1 MNANQERIH
10 ALLRQLYPGEQADW
24 TYSEIIALMAGA
36 HPAVSYPS
44 PYFSERTV
52 TLITYGDTL
61 QKAGEAP
68 LQTLHHFLNRR
79 LKGILDTVHI
89 LPFYPYSSD
98 DGFSVLDYT
107 AVDPKLGNWDDVSAL
122 SADFRLM
129 FDAVI
134 NHMSAQS
141 EWFRRFLAGDPA
153 YQGLFLT
160 ESPQTNLSDV
170 TRPRTSPLL
179 TPFVRDD
186 GQTVYAWT
194 TFSADQVDLDYRDP
208 RTLLRILRVL
218 LFYLEKGAQV
228 IRLDAIAYLWK
239 EVGTNCIHLPQT
251 HAVVQLIRAV
261 LDSIAPHVILITET
275 NVPHA
280 ENISYFGDGL
290 NEAQLVYN
298 FTLPPL
304 LFHTLLSGNASKLC
318 GWINALP
325 APRERTAFF
334 NFTASHDGIGVRPV
348 EGILSA
354 QEMRNLI
361 EAVEQRGGRV
371 SYKAN
376 ADGTASPYELN
387 ISYVDAVAPP
397 DMPEALRV
405 SCFIL
410 SQAIMLTL
418 AGIPAV
424 YIHSLLGSRNNVEGM
439 LATGHNRTINRAKL
453 HEAVIEEQLDNPHSF
468 RAQVFNAYIHLLKR
482 RTASAAFHP
491 HGSQRAFELNEGRV
505 FAVERTSPDGSE
517 RILAVFNVAPEV
529 QTVQLS
535 EPSCADILT
544 GEVCA
549 GRTLTLAPYQVR
561 WLRS

>member
-1 MNANQERIH
+1 MNANQQRIH
-10 ALLRQLYPGEQADW
+10 ALLHQLYPAEQAER
-24 TYSEIIALMAGA
+24 TYAEIVALIAAALPM
-36 HPAVSYPS
+36 PNYPS

-61 QKAGEAP
+61 QKSGEAP
-68 LQTLHHFLNRR
+68 LQTLHRFLNRR
-79 LKGILDTVHI
+79 LKGIIDTVHI

-98 DGFSVLDYT
+98 DGFSVLDYA
-107 AVDPKLGNWDDVSAL
+107 AVDPKLGNWDDVVAL

-141 EWFRRFLAGDPA
+141 EWFHRFLAGDPD

-160 ESPQTNLSDV
+160 ESPQTDLSGV

-179 TPFVRDD
+179 TLFVRND
-186 GQTVYAWT
+186 GQTVCVWT

-208 RTLLRILRVL
+208 HTLLRILRVL

-239 EVGTNCIHLPQT
+239 EVGTSCIHLPQT
-251 HAVVQLIRAV
+251 HAVVQLIRVV
-261 LDSIAPHVILITET
+261 LDSVAPHVILITET
-275 NVPHA
+275 NVPHT

-304 LFHTLLSGNASKLC
+304 LLHTLLSGNASKLC
-318 GWINALP
+318 EWINALP
-325 APRERTAFF
+325 ALKERTAFF
-334 NFTASHDGIGVRPV
+334 NFTASHDGIGIRPV

-354 QEMRNLI
+354 QETQRLI

-376 ADGTASPYELN
+376 PDGTSSPYELN
-387 ISYVDAVAPP
+387 IAYVDAVVPP
-397 DMPEALRV
+397 DLPEALRV

-418 AGIPAV
+418 AGVPAV

-453 HEAVIEEQLDNPHSF
+453 HEAEIDRQLDDPQSF
-468 RAQVFNAYIHLLKR
+468 RAQVFNAYVHLLKC
-482 RTASAAFHP
+482 RTASRAFHP
-491 HGSQRAFELNEGRV
+491 HGSQRAFGYGGGGV
-505 FAVERTSPDGSE
+505 FAVERIAPDESE
-517 RILAVFNVAPEV
+517 RILAVFNVTPEV
-529 QTVQLS
+529 RAVDVPK
-535 EPSCADILT
+535 PSYTDILT
-544 GEVCA
+544 NEVFD
-549 GRTLTLAPYQVR
+549 GRLVLLPYQVR